1 MMNYLTEAELDA
13 CWEVRKMCAC
23 DQLRRVTRGITQLYD
38 NGMVPSGLKVTQLP
52 IFVGL
57 GSEGDLPLSVLAE
70 KLALDRTTLTRN
82 LKVLE
87 DRGLIRTYEH
97 PDDARVRMVSM
108 TLEGS
113 RLLTGALE
121 RWTQVQEYVEAS
133 FGRERLIALARELS
147 ALARSVEDEPAPA
160 KPTSRTPI

>member
-1 MMNYLTEAELDA
+1 MNYLTEAELES
-13 CWEVRKMCAC
+13 CWEVRRMCAC

-57 GSEGDLPLSVLAE
+57 GSEGDMALSVLADR
-70 KLALDRTTLTRN
+70 LALDRTTLTRN

-87 DRGLIRTYEH
+87 DRGLIRTYENE
-97 PDDARVRMVSM
+97 DDARVRMVSM

-113 RLLTGALE
+113 TMLKGALE
-121 RWTQVQEYVEAS
+121 RWEQVQEYVEAT
-133 FGRERLIALARELS
+133 FGRERLMALASELS
-147 ALARSVEDEPAPA
+147 ALSRAVEE
-160 KPTSRTPI
+160 

>member
-1 MMNYLTEAELDA
+1 MNYLTETELEA
-13 CWEVRKMCAC
+13 CWEVRRMCAC

-57 GSEGDLPLSVLAE
+57 GSEGDLPLSVLAD

-97 PDDARVRMVSM
+97 EDDARVRMVSM

-113 RLLTGALE
+113 AMLKGALE
-121 RWTQVQEYVEAS
+121 RWEQVQEYVEAT
-133 FGRERLIALARELS
+133 FGRDRLIALAGELS
-147 ALARSVEDEPAPA
+147 ALSQAVEG
-160 KPTSRTPI
+160 

>member
-1 MMNYLTEAELDA
+1 MNYLTPEELEV

-23 DQLRRVTRGITQLYD
+23 DQLRRVTRGVTARYD
-38 NGMVPSGLKVTQLP
+38 TGMVASGLKPTQLP

-57 GSEGDLPLSVLAE
+57 GSEGDLPLSVFAE

-97 PDDARVRMVSM
+97 AEDARVRMVSL
-108 TLEGS
+108 TLAGS
-113 RLLTGALE
+113 AMLKGALE
-121 RWTQVQEYVEAS
+121 HWAEVQADVEEK
-133 FGRERLIALARELS
+133 FGRERLIAL
-147 ALARSVEDEPAPA
+147 EDELAA
-160 KPTSRTPI
+160 LSKALST

>member
-1 MMNYLTEAELDA
+1 MNYLTETELDA

-23 DQLRRVTRGITQLYD
+23 DQLRRVTRGITALYD

-57 GSEGDLPLSVLAE
+57 GSEGDMPLSVLADR
-70 KLALDRTTLTRN
+70 LALDRTTLTRN

-97 PDDARVRMVSM
+97 EDDARVRMVSM

-113 RLLTGALE
+113 VMLKGALE
-121 RWTQVQEYVEAS
+121 RWEQVQEYVELK
-133 FGRERLIALARELS
+133 FGRERLIALAGELS
-147 ALARSVEDEPAPA
+147 ALSRAVEE
-160 KPTSRTPI
+160 

>member
-1 MMNYLTEAELDA
+1 MNYLTTEELEV
-13 CWEVRKMCAC
+13 CWEVRRMCAC
-23 DQLRRVTRGITQLYD
+23 DQLRRATRRVTQLYD
-38 NGMVPSGLKVTQLP
+38 NGLAASGLKATQLP

-57 GSEGDLPLSVLAE
+57 GSEGDLPLSVFAD

-97 PDDARVRMVSM
+97 EDDARVRMVSI

-113 RLLTGALE
+113 AMLKGALD
-121 RWTQVQEYVEAS
+121 RWTEVQEQVEKR
-133 FGRERLIALARELS
+133 FGRERLIAL
-147 ALARSVEDEPAPA
+147 EDELAALSKILPA
-160 KPTSRTPI
+160 

>member
-1 MMNYLTEAELDA
+1 MMNYMTAEELEV
-13 CWEVRKMCAC
+13 CWKVRRLCAC
-23 DQLRRVTRGITQLYD
+23 DQLRRVTRGVTQLYD
-38 NGMVPSGLKVTQLP
+38 DGVVASGLRITQLP

-57 GSEGDLPLSVLAE
+57 ASEGDVPLSVLAE

-97 PDDARVRMVSM
+97 EEDARVRMVSM

-113 RLLTGALE
+113 AMLTGALE
-121 RWTQVQEYVEAS
+121 RWAKVQEFVEER
-133 FGRERLIALARELS
+133 FGRERLVALESELS
-147 ALARSVEDEPAPA
+147 AFSKALS
-160 KPTSRTPI
+160 T